1 MAHVIIG
8 HTTGTSACVWVRGD
22 KRLTTCAV
30 DTSPANDRR
39 PQRIRLTAS
48 TDYTDVL
55 TFEHLLP
62 NTDYTVRAVFGDV
75 SQVTVLGH
83 FHTLA
88 EHPHGAAREFSF
100 LLSSCNL
107 TVVSISN
114 GLAYLLSMAGTLA
127 ALSSLKTPPERWR
140 YVPFVWLRRLIRPV
154 VSLSINLTAL
164 CVDRLTGVKQPSPPF
179 LRSPFLKLAAV
190 FEPLLIDARILEEE
204 KLPRV
209 GDFVVADGA
218 CGVLAS
224 SPTFY
229 RLASDAETG
238 PRRTQLVLTQ
248 VTGSFLPGMQL
259 RRRSRTTAED
269 VGTTFGV
276 SSCVSKGKPWY
287 DPPKFMIH
295 AGDQIYFDIPRP
307 TRSPNRNE
315 YRLAYREAWFDDPD
329 ARHAL
334 AQWSNYMTLDDHE
347 FADQFALDFEPPLK
361 DVLPRTYLREGSVAY
376 REYVTSRQPVD
387 RDRMEGPFDYS
398 FDKGG
403 AHFFVLDTRTQRRC
417 AKMIDRHQLERLK
430 RWMCDHRSDLKFV
443 VTSVPFVAEVN
454 DAMNDERLRWIQQA
468 RAGQVSSAETPDSE
482 GPKENASNDKWNARR
497 FRKQRGEI
505 IEHIEKERIERLV
518 FLTGDMHCCYHASMR
533 IGTGSKFETITIHEL
548 AGGPINQLQ
557 LARSVDFHPCRSGA
571 TKGGVRYEVVLDRFH
586 GDVSAVMHIK
596 VSHRPHEP
604 TVHSEDSLMPEVEWN
619 VIRTVTDTGT
629 AAWSAGERSAGE
641 PVMGGHIS
649 FVTKRTTKEL
659 IPWT

>member
-1 MAHVIIG
+1 M
-8 HTTGTSACVWVRGD
+8 
-22 KRLTTCAV
+22 
-30 DTSPANDRR
+30 
-39 PQRIRLTAS
+39 
-48 TDYTDVL
+48 
-55 TFEHLLP
+55 
-62 NTDYTVRAVFGDV
+62 
-75 SQVTVLGH
+75 
-83 FHTLA
+83 
-88 EHPHGAAREFSF
+88 
-100 LLSSCNL
+100 
-107 TVVSISN
+107 
-114 GLAYLLSMAGTLA
+114 
-127 ALSSLKTPPERWR
+127 
-140 YVPFVWLRRLIRPV
+140 
-154 VSLSINLTAL
+154 
-164 CVDRLTGVKQPSPPF
+164 KQPSPPF

-190 FEPLLIDARILEEE
+190 FEPLLIDARVLEEE

-248 VTGSFLPGMQL
+248 VTKLSSGDAAAPAQPDDGGGCWDDFRSVVL
-259 RRRSRTTAED
+259 RVQGEAL
-269 VGTTFGV
+269 
-276 SSCVSKGKPWY
+276 Y

-417 AKMIDRHQLERLK
+417 AELIDRHQLERLK
-430 RWMCDHRSDLKFV
+430 RWMCDDRSEL
-443 VTSVPFVAEVN
+443 
-454 DAMNDERLRWIQQA
+454 
-468 RAGQVSSAETPDSE
+468 SSSSPA
-482 GPKENASNDKWNARR
+482 
-497 FRKQRGEI
+497 
-505 IEHIEKERIERLV
+505 
-518 FLTGDMHCCYHASMR
+518 
-533 IGTGSKFETITIHEL
+533 
-548 AGGPINQLQ
+548 
-557 LARSVDFHPCRSGA
+557 CRSWP
-571 TKGGVRYEVVLDRFH
+571 K
-586 GDVSAVMHIK
+586 
-596 VSHRPHEP
+596 
-604 TVHSEDSLMPEVEWN
+604 
-619 VIRTVTDTGT
+619 
-629 AAWSAGERSAGE
+629 
-641 PVMGGHIS
+641 
-649 FVTKRTTKEL
+649 
-659 IPWT
+659 